1 MIDDEEMAGAEG
13 NKHGYNRH
21 EERTQPYK
29 EFQWQAPPKISG
41 FLREL
46 RMERNIMSPV
56 TEKQSPMSEAMA
68 NASNAGWPSSG
79 GLPS

>member
-41 FLREL
+41 FFPRGEDGK
-46 RMERNIMSPV
+46 EHYESSDGE
-56 TEKQSPMSEAMA
+56 TK
-68 NASNAGWPSSG
+68 SNE
-79 GLPS
+79 